1 MRRPRGGRTVV
12 VAMDANDRSG
22 EDRLLRV
29 QLEVHL
35 DREPIDGSLRP
46 ERGAEHPFV
55 GWLGFVETL
64 KRLHD
69 AAIREEPT
77 E

>member
-1 MRRPRGGRTVV
+1 
-12 VAMDANDRSG
+12 MDYKDRSG

-35 DREPIDGSLRP
+35 DREPIEGFLRP

-64 KRLHD
+64 RRLHD
-69 AAIREEPT
+69 AAIREET
-77 E
+77 GE